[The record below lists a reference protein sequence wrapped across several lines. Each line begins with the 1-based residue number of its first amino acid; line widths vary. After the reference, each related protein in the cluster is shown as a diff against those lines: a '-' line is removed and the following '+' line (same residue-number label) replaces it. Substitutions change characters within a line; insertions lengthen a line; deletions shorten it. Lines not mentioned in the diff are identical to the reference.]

1 MSIANEQFFGGV
13 MMNESERSFDND
25 AFYRALAATVDAR
38 EITWK
43 QASQETGVSPT
54 TLTRMA
60 KGRKPD
66 GASLAVLAT
75 WAGLDLSAFVNL
87 AAKAPKGEPLAL
99 ATAHLRADP
108 SLSDSSK
115 DALEEMMKA
124 AYISLRKK
132 DKK

>member
-1 MSIANEQFFGGV
+1 
-13 MMNESERSFDND
+13 MNEIERVFDSD
-25 AFYRALAATVDAR
+25 AFYRAIATTVEAR

-43 QASQETGVSPT
+43 QASLETGVSAT

-66 GASLAVLAT
+66 ASSLAILAT
-75 WAGLDLSAFVNL
+75 WAGLSLSDFVSLNN
-87 AAKAPKGEPLAL
+87 KPQKGEPLAL
-99 ATAHLRADP
+99 ATAQLRSDP
-108 SLSDSSK
+108 DLSESSK

-132 DKK
+132 DRK

>member
-1 MSIANEQFFGGV
+1 MSEI
-13 MMNESERSFDND
+13 ERAFDSD

-43 QASQETGVSPT
+43 KTSQETGVSAT

-66 GASLAVLAT
+66 ASSLAILAT
-75 WAGLDLSAFVNL
+75 WAGLNLSDFVSLNT
-87 AAKAPKGEPLAL
+87 KVQRGEPLAL
-99 ATAHLRADP
+99 ATAQLRSDP
-108 SLSDSSK
+108 NLSDSSK

-132 DKK
+132 DRK